1 VHAHEIVNRLLE
13 AVVMPT
19 GSIRLEWED
28 TDERT
33 DKSTE
38 LLQQEVFRRFS
49 ENPDGAFLFLGF
61 RDDTVR
67 LSPSLEFLRSFCGLF
82 SHKLSI
88 TPELETIRHEAR
100 VTLLSEE
107 IERTIA
113 STPPMTGAEYLTPVV
128 LNNLWERL
136 HAEFSREL
144 CGFHGTVQAF
154 IKQYSPA
161 VHLIGRVYFHLVES
175 KKDDYPFAFLATYS
189 TGLDNRGASRHLP
202 LKHALQEFGA
212 AGKKM
217 LDLLITVQ
225 RAARESSL
233 VAQLIESGELFHPLA
248 WSAKEAFTF
257 LKEIPLYEQSGI
269 LCRIPDWWKR
279 GASDL
284 RVNVSL
290 GQRQPSSLGMDALLS
305 FDIDLHLGGEMIS
318 AAEVRRLIDSAEG
331 LALIKNRWIAVD
343 PDKLRETLALYEQ
356 ARKTARTGGLSFRDA
371 LRLQMNPQAAF
382 GAAAA
387 EDAVTVTNGEWL
399 ETVMTK
405 MRRPEAAS
413 AVRLGPS
420 FKAELRPY
428 QQSGVAWLSFL
439 HSLGFGM
446 CLADDMG
453 LGKTIQVL
461 ALLHSLKER
470 GEKGA
475 SLLVVPASLIANWA
489 GEIRRFAPD
498 LLFFVAHPAGNEDG
512 AVELKDA
519 AELDSLDLVI
529 TTYGRIYKY
538 DWMQKHVWKLA
549 ILDEAQAIKNPGT
562 KQTKG
567 VKKLRAANRIVL
579 TGTPVENR
587 LSDLWS
593 LFDFLNPGL
602 LGSGEE
608 FGRFS
613 KKLAQDPG
621 GYARLR
627 KVISPYILRRLK
639 TDKTVISDLPDKVE
653 MKTYA
658 ALSKKQAVLYR
669 KLVQDLQRAVES
681 AEGIQRKGLI
691 LSSLLKFKQICNH
704 PDHYTGSGAF
714 DETESGKFERMREIC
729 ETIYEKRERVLVFT
743 QFREMTEPLRNFLS
757 GIFNTKGLVLH
768 GGTAVGKRNGI
779 VERFQGDEYVPFLVL
794 SLKAGG
800 VGLNLT
806 AANHVIHFDRW
817 WNPAVEN
824 QATDRAFRIGQ
835 KKNVLVHKF
844 ITKGTVEEK
853 IDEMIEGKVKLSNDV
868 IQSGSEAWITE
879 MSNEE
884 LMKVF
889 TLTV

>member
-1 VHAHEIVNRLLE
+1 MSRELR
-13 AVVMPT
+13 AVVMPI
-19 GSIRLEWED
+19 GAIRLEWAE
-28 TDERT
+28 TDERL
-33 DKSTE
+33 DKSTDM
-38 LLQQEVFRRFS
+38 LQQELFRRFT

-61 RDDTVR
+61 RDNSVR
-67 LSPSLEFLRSFCGLF
+67 LSPSLEYFRNFCGLF
-82 SHKLSI
+82 SHKLSL

-100 VTLLSEE
+100 APLGPDE
-107 IERTIA
+107 IEKALA
-113 STPPMTGAEYLTPVV
+113 SLPLMTGAEYLTPVA
-128 LNNLWERL
+128 LNDLWDRL
-136 HAEFSREL
+136 HAEFGREL
-144 CGFHGTVQAF
+144 RSFRGTVQEF
-154 IKQYSPA
+154 IKQYSPD

-175 KKDDYPFAFLATYS
+175 KKDEYPFAFLATYS
-189 TGLDNRGASRHLP
+189 TGLNKEGKSRHLP
-202 LKHALQEFGA
+202 LKHALQEYGSS
-212 AGKKM
+212 GKKM
-217 LDLLITVQ
+217 LELLSTVQ
-225 RAARESSL
+225 RAAQESAL
-233 VAQLIESGELFHPLA
+233 VAQLIETGEMFHPLA
-248 WSAKEAFTF
+248 WSAQEAFAF

-290 GQRQPSSLGMDALLS
+290 GERQPSSVGMDALLS
-305 FDIDLHLGGEMIS
+305 FDMSLHLGGETIS
-318 AAEVRRLIDSAEG
+318 PSEVRRLIESAEG
-331 LALIKNRWIAVD
+331 LALIKNRWVAVD
-343 PDKLRETLALYEQ
+343 PDKLRETLAVYEK
-356 ARKTARTGGLSFRDA
+356 AGKLARTEGLSFRDA
-371 LRLQMNPQAAF
+371 LRLQMNPQAMF
-382 GAAAA
+382 GATGAQ
-387 EDAVTVTNGEWL
+387 DAITVTNGEWL
-399 ETVMTK
+399 DSVMTK
-405 MRRPEAAS
+405 MRHPETAATL
-413 AVRLGPS
+413 RLGPS

-428 QQSGVAWLSFL
+428 QQKGVAWLSFL
-439 HSLGFGM
+439 HSLRFGM

-453 LGKTIQVL
+453 LGKTVQVL
-461 ALLHSLKER
+461 ALLQGLKER

-475 SLLVVPASLIANWA
+475 TLLVIPASLIANWT
-489 GEIRRFAPD
+489 GEIIKFAPG
-498 LLFFVAHPAGNEDG
+498 LTFYTAHPAGNDDG
-512 AVELKDA
+512 SVEPKSA
-519 AELDSLDLVI
+519 EELDTLDLVI
-529 TTYGRIYKY
+529 TTYGRVHKY
-538 DWMQKHVWKLA
+538 EWLQTYTWKFVV
-549 ILDEAQAIKNPGT
+549 LDEAQAIKNPGT

-567 VKKLRAANRIVL
+567 VKKLHASNRIAL

-608 FGRFS
+608 FNRFS
-613 KKLAQDPG
+613 KNLAKDQT
-621 GYARLR
+621 GYGRLR

-653 MKTYA
+653 MKTYSS
-658 ALSKKQAVLYR
+658 LTRKQAVLYQ
-669 KLVQDLQRAVES
+669 KLVQDLRTAVES

-704 PDHYTGSGAF
+704 PDHYAGSGAF
-714 DETESGKFERMREIC
+714 DEEESGKFGRLREIC

-743 QFREMTEPLRNFLS
+743 QFREMTEPLQGFLS
-757 GIFNTKGLVLH
+757 GIFQNEGLVLH
-768 GGTAVGKRNGI
+768 GGTEVKKRKDI
-779 VERFQGDEYVPFLVL
+779 VARFQGDEYVPFLVL

-844 ITKGTVEEK
+844 ITKGTVEER
-853 IDEMIEGKVKLSNDV
+853 IDEMIEGKIKLSNDV

-879 MSNEE
+879 MNNED

-889 TLTV
+889 ALAM